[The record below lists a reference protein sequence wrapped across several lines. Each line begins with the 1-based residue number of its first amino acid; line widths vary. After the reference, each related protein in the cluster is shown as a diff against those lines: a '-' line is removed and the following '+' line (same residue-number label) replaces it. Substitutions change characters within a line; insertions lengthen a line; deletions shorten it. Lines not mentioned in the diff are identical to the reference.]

1 MTIAYFDCFSGIAG
15 DMILGALIDV
25 GVEVTFLKN
34 ELKKL
39 PVTGYDITVRSVECN
54 HIAAVDVT
62 IAVTEEQ
69 HHRSLSDIIGLL
81 KASTLAP
88 EVKKHSQ
95 NIFYNLGKAEA
106 KIHRIDVEK
115 VHFHEVGA
123 VDSIIDIVGSVI
135 GITKLGIE
143 KIYCSPLPFGHGF
156 VSCDHGILPLPA
168 PATVELLKGIPV
180 YSVDRKQELVTPTGA
195 AIIATLAQDFGEMP
209 SMKISRIG
217 YGSGKIQSEYPN
229 VLRVF
234 LGDLAPK
241 RKNKT
246 TKEKTG
252 KKKNSRFNVSSKR
265 KKRKER

>member
-15 DMILGALIDV
+15 DMVLGALIDL
-25 GVEVTFLKN
+25 GVDVSFLRN

-39 PVTGYDITVRSVECN
+39 PLSGYDISVKSVECN
-54 HIAAVDVT
+54 HIAATDVT
-62 IAVTEEQ
+62 VTVTEDQ
-69 HHRSLSDIIGLL
+69 HHRSLSDIIDLL
-81 KASTLAP
+81 RSSTLAP

-95 NIFYNLGKAEA
+95 SIFYNLGRAEA
-106 KIHRIDVEK
+106 KIHRVDVEK

-135 GITKLGIE
+135 GITRLGIE
-143 KIYCSPLPFGHGF
+143 KIYCSPLPLGHGF

-180 YSVDRKQELVTPTGA
+180 YTVDRKQETVTPTGA
-195 AIIATLAQDFGEMP
+195 AIMMTLTNQFGEMP
-209 SMKISRIG
+209 PMKISKIG

-234 LGDLAPK
+234 LGEPIK
-241 RKNKT
+241 
-246 TKEKTG
+246 
-252 KKKNSRFNVSSKR
+252 KR
-265 KKRKER
+265 KKPSKKK

>member
-1 MTIAYFDCFSGIAG
+1 MKIAYFDCFSGIAG

-25 GVEVTFLKN
+25 GVGVTFLKN

-39 PVTGYDITVRSVECN
+39 PLNGYEITVKSVECN
-54 HIAAVDVT
+54 HIAAMDVT

-69 HHRSLSDIIGLL
+69 HHRSLSDIIDLL
-81 KASTLAP
+81 KRSTLDP
-88 EVKKHSQ
+88 KVKKHSQ

-135 GITKLGIE
+135 GVAKLGIE
-143 KIYCSPLPFGHGF
+143 HIYCSPLPFGHGF

-180 YSVDRKQELVTPTGA
+180 YTVDRKQELVTPTGA
-195 AIIATLAQDFGEMP
+195 AIIATLAQNFGEMP
-209 SMKISRIG
+209 PMKISKIG

-234 LGDLAPK
+234 LGDLAQK

-246 TKEKTG
+246 TKEKRGRT
-252 KKKNSRFNVSSKR
+252 KNSRFNASSKR
-265 KKRKER
+265 NKSMER